1 MKAIWT
7 LQEIKN
13 ITESLL
19 CAADD
24 MEFILNGNGKLD
36 EDHESYWDHE
46 ERLVTFCTAAD
57 FRDGLGERAE
67 LGEDE
72 EGCKIYTGSEQDLLD
87 VFELFKDRALEE
99 SEVDIEIEIR
109 A

>member
-57 FRDGLGERAE
+57 FRDGLGERGE

-87 VFELFKDRALEE
+87 VFELFKDQALEE

>member
-13 ITESLL
+13 TMESLL
-19 CAADD
+19 SAADD
-24 MEFILNGNGKLD
+24 MDFILDAEGKLD
-36 EDHESYWDHE
+36 QDHESYCNHE

-57 FRDGLGERAE
+57 FRDGLGERGE

-72 EGCKIYTGSEQDLLD
+72 DGRKIYTGSDQDLLD
-87 VFELFKDRALEE
+87 VFELYRDQAQDEADVE
-99 SEVDIEIEIR
+99 IEIE